1 MWKEYWAL
9 IQKEFAG
16 YGLHSLRRDVLA
28 GCTVAAVAL
37 PLALAFGVASGA
49 DAAAGLVTAI
59 AAGII
64 IGLLGGAPY
73 QISGPTGA
81 MSAVLIIVAARYG
94 PPGIWVAGLMAGVM
108 MVILGILRLG
118 RVVSLIPAPVI
129 SGFTSGVAV
138 IIVAGQLHA
147 VMGMPAPQE
156 EHLWHRLR
164 SLAETAR
171 QANPQALLACAVVV
185 LTMAVWPRLPRLRAV
200 PASLVGIVAA
210 TIVAGLM
217 GDGQPVIGSI
227 PRSILLE
234 QHLRLSDIEWEM
246 AGALLVPAMSI
257 AALGA
262 IESLLCGAVAGN
274 MTGIRMHNS
283 IELTAQG
290 AGNILIPFLGGVPA
304 TAAIARTS
312 VNVKSGAVT
321 RLASVAHGLVLLASA
336 ILFAPWLERI
346 PLAALGG
353 VLVVTAW
360 RMNEWHAI
368 RFYFGRRIR
377 HAMAAFVVTLAATV
391 LLDLTQAIVIGF
403 GISSLVFM
411 AQVADLQVVR
421 QPVDLNRLKDPPAS
435 LRHHP
440 DAISVYYVTGPLF
453 FAAARKLL
461 EKVEAIDPP
470 GAVLI
475 LSLRGVPLVDATG
488 MEVLRELIHRQR
500 NGNGELLL
508 SSLAPKV
515 ERLLERSGLMDELG
529 RERVFWS
536 TDRAILSLGAPLP
549 KPVEATTELA
559 PEGPELD
566 STLVITPHEDRKDQQ
581 F

>member
-1 MWKEYWAL
+1 ML
-9 IQKEFAG
+9 
-16 YGLHSLRRDVLA
+16 
-28 GCTVAAVAL
+28 
-37 PLALAFGVASGA
+37 
-49 DAAAGLVTAI
+49 
-59 AAGII
+59 
-64 IGLLGGAPY
+64 LLG
-73 QISGPTGA
+73 IF
-81 MSAVLIIVAARYG
+81 
-94 PPGIWVAGLMAGVM
+94 
-108 MVILGILRLG
+108 RLG
-118 RVVSLIPAPVI
+118 RVVSLIPAPVV

-138 IIVAGQLHA
+138 IIATGQLHA
-147 VMGMPAPQE
+147 MLGLPAPRE
-156 EHLWHRLR
+156 EHLWHRLTA
-164 SLAETAR
+164 LAGTA
-171 QANPQALLACAVVV
+171 QDANPNALLACGVVI
-185 LTMAVWPRLPRLRAV
+185 LTMVLWPRLPKLRAV

-210 TIVAGLM
+210 TILAGWLG
-217 GDGQPVIGSI
+217 GDQPVIGSI

-234 QHLRLSDIEWEM
+234 QRLRFADFQWET
-246 AGALLVPAMSI
+246 AAALLVPAMSI

-262 IESLLCGAVAGN
+262 IERLLCGAVAGN

-312 VNVKSGAVT
+312 VSVKSGAVT
-321 RLASVAHGLVLLASA
+321 RLASVAHGLILLASA
-336 ILFAPWLERI
+336 LLFAPWLELI

-353 VLVVTAW
+353 VLAVTAW

-377 HAMAAFVVTLAATV
+377 HAMIAFVVTLAATV

-411 AQVADLQVVR
+411 AQIADLQVVR
-421 QPVDLNRLKDPPAS
+421 QPVDLNRLKNPPAS
-435 LRHHP
+435 LRHRP

-475 LSLRGVPLVDATG
+475 LSLRGVPLVDARG
-488 MEVLRELIHRQR
+488 MEVLRELIRRQR
-500 NGNGELLL
+500 NGGGEVLL

-515 ERLLERSGLMDELG
+515 ERLLERSGLLDELG

-549 KPVEATTELA
+549 KTVETTTELT
-559 PEGPELD
+559 PEGPQLD

-581 F
+581 S